1 MRILVVIPS
10 YKPAYHYGGPVR
22 SVSSLCEAMVREN
35 HTVRVLTT
43 NANGREKLNVETN
56 TPQKIDGVD
65 VTYFNRWTGDHSNFT
80 PQLLI
85 ELWKSARSFDVI
97 HLHAWWN
104 LVTIPAV
111 ILCKWKG
118 IRPVLSPRGSITHY
132 TFSHRKAFVKRWFH
146 QWIGEKL
153 MKQCI
158 LHVTS
163 RQEEEDILQ
172 YVRRP
177 FVYTIPNLLDLPE
190 QIVVP
195 TGKQDVLQLVYL
207 GRIDPKKNIEFLLEV
222 VLKEFDIPFTLQL
235 IGEGDP
241 VYMEQIKRMTAKNTS
256 ITWTGGLYEEN
267 KWVQLAKSDI
277 LLLPSINENYGNVVL
292 EALSQ
297 GTAVIVSDTVGLKD
311 YILEN
316 ELGWVAGKQT
326 DDWRKAIRKA
336 WSDKSRL
343 EQIRREAPLCIR
355 RDFQQ
360 ATLVSQYVDMYLE
373 TRNKKSNLV

>member
-195 TGKQDVLQLVYL
+195 AGKQDVLQLVYL